1 MICDFKET
9 TNRHII
15 IDNIKTHSLL
25 SLSKSSSNARHAKV
39 LFVPPLAAVSCGHY

>member
-15 IDNIKTHSLL
+15 INNIKTHSLL

-39 LFVPPLAAVSCGHY
+39 LLVLPLAAVSCGHY